1 MALLIAIT
9 NSKGVTANYH
19 RIVSITQVYEGLG
32 KGIHINLAGYV
43 SKAFRDKEVLAQLE
57 NPEES
62 FIVSNTP
69 VYLPFIDG
77 EGFKLGTIYTR
88 LKSEIIELLASTDI

>member
-9 NSKGVTANYH
+9 NNKGVTANYH
-19 RIVSITQVYEGLG
+19 RILSVTQVYEGDN

-43 SKAFRDKEVLAQLE
+43 SKAFRDKETIAQAE
-57 NPEES
+57 SPTES

-69 VYLPFIDG
+69 VFLPFVVG
-77 EGFKLGTIYTR
+77 EGFRIGGIYTR
-88 LKSEIIELLASTDI
+88 LKTEIVEFGTSTDI